1 MKDFY
6 TRKEFT
12 IMLLVIPFVI
22 PLIYIWI
29 QFHMYHEPI
38 HQIILGKKDPIVL
51 TFLLLISTLPYAVR
65 EYYREKLIRSIEND
79 IPIFLSGVE
88 AGLIAGMS
96 VYNAYS
102 EASKQTK
109 VLGSLMHRILRGVRI
124 GSTFEDEVDHHIPHD
139 TYLLR
144 IFKEYLKLLVIGG
157 EELYRTMSDIREI
170 FEKIVTFKKTLRSN
184 AMQTA
189 SVFLTILGVYIAV
202 LVMVIKMFLEG
213 FTNTTIVSISQNTV
227 NTIEATGA
235 YMIYIQAIGSG
246 IVISV
251 LSGSNRNYMLLPMI
265 SASILGLISYAYF
278 IL

>member
-1 MKDFY
+1 MRDFY
-6 TRKEFT
+6 IKKEFT
-12 IMLLVIPFVI
+12 ILLLIIPIII
-22 PLIYIWI
+22 PAVYIWVCI
-29 QFHMYHEPI
+29 DVYNKPI
-38 HQIILGKKDPIVL
+38 HQVILGKEDPIIL
-51 TFLLLISTLPYAVR
+51 TFLLLVSTIPYSIR
-65 EYYREKLIRSIEND
+65 EFYREKLIRSIEND
-79 IPIFLSGVE
+79 IPVFLSGVE

-109 VLGSLMHRILRGVRI
+109 SLGNLIQKVLRGVKI
-124 GSTFEDEVDHHIPHD
+124 GATFEDEIDKHLPHD

-157 EELYRTMSDIREI
+157 EELYRTMRDIREI
-170 FEKIVTFKKTLRSN
+170 FEKLVTFKKTLRSN

-202 LVMVIKMFLEG
+202 LVMVVKMFLEG
-213 FTNTTIVSISQNTV
+213 FTNTTIVSISQDTV

-251 LSGSNRNYMLLPMI
+251 LSGSNRNYMLFPMI
-265 SASILGLISYAYF
+265 LASILGLLGYAYF

>member
-12 IMLLVIPFVI
+12 IMLLIIPFVI

-29 QFHMYHEPI
+29 RFHVYHEPI

-51 TFLLLISTLPYAVR
+51 TFLLLVSTLPYATR

-96 VYNAYS
+96 VYSAYN

-109 VLGSLMHRILRGVRI
+109 VLGNLMQRILRGVRI
-124 GSTFEDEVDHHIPHD
+124 GSTFEGEVDHHIPHD

>member
-6 TRKEFT
+6 IKKEFS
-12 IMLLVIPFVI
+12 LLLLSIPIVT
-22 PLIYIWI
+22 PVLYVWI
-29 QFHMYHEPI
+29 RVNMYGEPI
-38 HQIILGKKDPIVL
+38 HQIILGKKDPIFITL
-51 TFLLLISTLPYAVR
+51 ILLISTLPYALR
-65 EYYREKLIRSIEND
+65 EYYRERIIRSIEND
-79 IPIFLSGVE
+79 IPVFLSGVE

-96 VYNAYS
+96 VYNAYN

-109 VLGSLMHRILRGVRI
+109 ILGKYMQRILRGVRI
-124 GSTFEDEVDHHIPHD
+124 GATFENEIDYHIPHD

-184 AMQTA
+184 AMQTS

-202 LVMVIKMFLEG
+202 LVMVVKMFLEG
-213 FTNTTIVSISQNTV
+213 FTNTTIVSISQDTV

-246 IVISV
+246 IVLSV
-251 LSGSNRNYMLLPMI
+251 LSGSNRNYMLFPMI
-265 SASILGLISYAYF
+265 LASILGLLSYAYF